1 MTQNTETILD
11 RIVADKRA
19 ELAAAKA
26 SVHNA
31 EMRARAEKGPT
42 LRGFAEA
49 LSGPR
54 IALVA
59 EVKKASPSR
68 GVLRADF
75 DPVWIA
81 ERYADGDAA
90 AISVLTDE
98 KHFQGRLEHLA
109 AIREKLPD
117 GLPLLR

>member
-11 RIVADKRA
+11 RIVADKRE

-26 SVHNA
+26 AHA
-31 EMRARAEKGPT
+31 ATRDAAPRRAERASP
-42 LRGFAEA
+42 RGFAQA
-49 LSGPR
+49 LRGPR
-54 IALVA
+54 IALIA

-81 ERYADGDAA
+81 QRYARAA
-90 AISVLTDE
+90 PRRS
-98 KHFQGRLEHLA
+98 
-109 AIREKLPD
+109 PC
-117 GLPLLR
+117 